1 VGADT
6 TFCAQNENEPNANE
20 VAMLLANL
28 VKSEKLQSLF
38 TLKRKAP
45 KAVSTSENAIDQ
57 IMDCFVKGAEGSLNK
72 HADYDY
78 LSYVFADLSQTEQ
91 GRSYFIQRQ
100 EYDGVVPITK
110 LTVFT
115 EHRSDI
121 RRKGVASTIKN
132 VAFEVPS
139 HPMLFAEDGANLL
152 PYLLLPLAGP
162 EELSEED
169 TADMLPDLQLL
180 PPDKQRDSDNT
191 IITTHLETLCLLTTT
206 REGRDLMR
214 AVGVYPLIR
223 ETHLHIEDEN
233 VQEACDRLVQ
243 VLMRD
248 EEDEGQ
254 AAQAEQ
260 PEQPVAA
267 NEDDKVVELF

>member
-1 VGADT
+1 
-6 TFCAQNENEPNANE
+6 
-20 VAMLLANL
+20 MLLANL
-28 VKSEKLQSLF
+28 VKSETLHKLL

-45 KAVSTSENAIDQ
+45 ESVSTSENVIDQ
-57 IMDCFVKGAEGSLNK
+57 MMDCFVKGAEGDLNK
-72 HADYDY
+72 HANYDY
-78 LSYVFADLSQTEQ
+78 LAYLFADLSQTEK
-91 GRSYFIQRQ
+91 GRAYFTQRQ
-100 EYDGVVPITK
+100 DYDGVVPITK

-115 EHRSDI
+115 EHRSVI

-132 VAFEVPS
+132 VAFEIDM

-169 TADMLPDLQLL
+169 SADMLPDLQLL

-191 IITTHLETLCLLTTT
+191 IITTHLETLLLLTTT
-206 REGRDLMR
+206 KEGRATMR
-214 AVGVYPLIR
+214 AVKVYPLIR
-223 ETHLHIEDEN
+223 ETHMHVEDEN

-248 EEDEGQ
+248 EEGEG
-254 AAQAEQ
+254 EGE
-260 PEQPVAA
+260 PEQPQIEAPK
-267 NEDDKVVELF
+267 NEDEEVVELF